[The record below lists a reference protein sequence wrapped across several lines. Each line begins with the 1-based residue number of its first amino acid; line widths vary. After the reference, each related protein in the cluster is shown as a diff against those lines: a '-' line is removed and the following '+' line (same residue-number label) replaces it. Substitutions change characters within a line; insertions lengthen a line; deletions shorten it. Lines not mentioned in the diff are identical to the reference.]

1 MQFIEDKKDL
11 EKRLLSKIYE
21 CEELCIRMLIES
33 IAKEEFLDWDD
44 DADSVLISFH
54 IEHFNKNVFFDEGE
68 MNKKYKSL
76 SMDYTFFYYAQ
87 IKKVAKNYRTEL
99 TKIENII
106 KNVIIKLDEQKQS
119 TITLK
124 MYLSFFSINY
134 IKNES
139 WDDWY
144 KLFSS

>member
-1 MQFIEDKKDL
+1 MQFIEDTKDL
-11 EKRLLSKIYE
+11 EKSLLSKVYE
-21 CEELCIRMLIES
+21 CEELCIKMLIES

-44 DADSVLISFH
+44 KADSELISFH
-54 IEHFNKNVFFDEGE
+54 KKYFNKNVFFDEE

-99 TKIENII
+99 KKIENAM
-106 KNVIIKLDEQKQS
+106 KNAIIKLDGQKQN
-119 TITLK
+119 TIILK
-124 MYLSFFSINY
+124 NYLSFFSTNY
-134 IKNES
+134 IYNES